1 MKQQGETTT
10 DPQGLFMA
18 YQSLRRLN
26 RDLTEVLAVLYE
38 PASISVLHQLLKI
51 ADTPVESGKRTGIK
65 RSAITQAAN
74 ALVKKKI
81 LTKKQNRFK
90 CNPLVVEPIARHLAR
105 KGRFEIWVEVIEQS
119 RYRNYSRS
127 SRYLYF
133 YNVDDAISVG
143 RWAVYLDDSQTFSR
157 VMGSYVWNDDDSG
170 ISQIDFAQAI
180 FDSPFDPEWIFSRD
194 PDIRNPSLGTL
205 LATRTSDLRPADD
218 ILEVWNRI
226 EAESLTEGLNWSRV
240 ADYTLLQGNL
250 SATHSAL
257 KHLHPVDRHAFRGRI
272 LCMQG
277 EYETSLESFRESIR
291 LGKRESLRPKGLL
304 HWKCDL
310 YYVVSCFGSGKKLSI
325 KEGLKYLET
334 AIRTRPWKETF
345 YGTLRCVGLL
355 VGGRIQESNSLFE
368 SIKDEINSHTQFRDP
383 QEMLMI
389 FLVLCW
395 IDRKSSPDLLS
406 AIEILLL
413 HSSEANYRW
422 LSAEFDSVF
431 KHISSKA
438 HTHVEVSN
446 HAELGCSPLMMA
458 VDTQS
463 VWERSLV
470 AIERLG
476 IESTKNRKIAKQTRL
491 VWRASYKNEA
501 ADVSPILQT
510 RLKSGRWSK
519 GRKVALKHLAG
530 DDKPEYVTLDDVRVC
545 AAIKSRGP
553 SHYFIDSKD
562 AIVRLV
568 GHPLVFQMASPTE
581 PMEVTK
587 DEPQLKVS
595 SRHGNVKIRLVPKL
609 PENGSVVISQPH
621 TGKIIGT
628 VFEDKHNQLINALG
642 GGDLTVPASSKAM
655 VNKAVAA
662 VSGLLSVQSDIGGD
676 GAGVVEQPADSTP
689 KIHLT
694 PHGKGLQAEA
704 LVAPLSEG
712 GPSYFPGRGSRV
724 VFSVVDQK
732 RVKVSRNLKLESR
745 KLSEI
750 VKRCPVLRDAERDG
764 DAWLVPEPLD
774 CLELLEQ
781 LWQIGDGVVVGWPKG
796 KPLRILGIAGTDR
809 LALKIRKARDWFGI
823 DGSIELDEGL
833 VLSLRELIERSK
845 NATGRFLRIGD
856 REFVA
861 LTSALQKRI
870 DDLAGYAERH
880 GKKGLRFR
888 PIRAH
893 AIEGIA
899 EEAGKLDADESWSRQ
914 LRRFRDAEQLTP
926 TLPTTLQAQ
935 LRDYQVDG
943 FRWASRLAAWGAGA
957 CLADDMGLG
966 KTIQALSVA
975 LERAPNG
982 PTLVVAPTSVCA
994 NWIDEARRF
1003 TPALSLLEFR
1013 SKNRDLLLRDLGPF
1027 DVLVC
1032 SYGLL
1037 HQESDLLST
1046 QQWETVVLDEAQ
1058 AIKNRETMRSKAAM
1072 RLRGKFRMITTGTPI
1087 ENHLGE
1093 MWNLFNFINPGLLGS
1108 LESFSANYAVPIHRD
1123 KDTRVRRRLKGL
1135 LQPFIL
1141 RRTKAAVLDELPPRT
1156 EITQRIEMSKEER
1169 ALYEAVRLTAIAS
1182 IESGDS
1188 EKGGKHLRIF
1198 AELTKLRLAC
1208 CHPRLAMSET
1218 SISGSKLAAFLR
1230 IVADLKDGGHKAL
1243 VFSQFVSHLAIV
1255 RESLDK
1261 AGITYRY
1268 LDGSTPKAA
1277 RKREVAKFQ
1286 AGASDLFL
1294 ISLRAGGHGLN
1305 LTAADYVI
1313 HLDPWWNPAV
1323 EDQASDR
1330 THRIGQTRPVTVYR
1344 MVMRDS
1350 IEEKIVD
1357 LHATKRDL
1365 ADSLLEGADMS
1376 GKLSADELLGL
1387 IRKA

>member
-1 MKQQGETTT
+1 MKQQKETTT
-10 DPQGLFMA
+10 ASQGLFRV
-18 YQSLRRLN
+18 YQGLRRLE

-38 PASISVLHQLLKI
+38 PASIGLAHQLLKL
-51 ADTPVESGKRTGIK
+51 AGTPMGNAKPVGNAESTLNR
-65 RSAITQAAN
+65 AAR

-81 LTKKQNRFK
+81 LEKQQHRFE
-90 CNPLVVEPIARHLAR
+90 CNSLVVELIARHAAG
-105 KGRFEIWVEVIEQS
+105 KGRFETWVKIIDKS
-119 RYRNYSRS
+119 GYRNYSRGS
-127 SRYLYF
+127 SYVYF
-133 YNVDDAISVG
+133 YDKQEAIAFA
-143 RWAVYLDDSQTFSR
+143 RWAAYLNDSTIYSR
-157 VMGSYVWNDDDSG
+157 VMSSYIWHEVDSQY
-170 ISQIDFAQAI
+170 SQMDFIQEV
-180 FDSPFDPEWIFSRD
+180 FDNPFDPEWMFSRD
-194 PDIRNPSLGTL
+194 PEIRNPALGNL
-205 LATRTSDLRPADD
+205 LAMRTALLLEADD
-218 ILEVWNRI
+218 ILEVLNRI
-226 EAESLTEGLNWSRV
+226 MTESST
-240 ADYTLLQGNL
+240 ADLDLSLMADHSLLRGNL
-250 SATHSAL
+250 PTSHKAL
-257 KHLHPVDRHAFRGRI
+257 TYIDADDRYAFLGRV

-277 EYETSLESFRESIR
+277 DYKRSLEAFRESV
-291 LGKRESLRPKGLL
+291 KRRKKEHRRRKVLIHPK
-304 HWKCDL
+304 CEL
-310 YYVVSCFGSGKKLSI
+310 YYLVSCFGIGSQSSI
-325 KEGLKYLET
+325 KEGLEYLKR
-334 AIRTRPWKETF
+334 ALKKRPWKEVV
-345 YGTLRCVGLL
+345 YSILQCVGMM
-355 VGGRIQESNSLFE
+355 VGGRIQESRDLYGSIEKKHSLV
-368 SIKDEINSHTQFRDP
+368 DP
-383 QEMLMI
+383 QEILITFLAVIWMDLKASTSLME
-389 FLVLCW
+389 
-395 IDRKSSPDLLS
+395 S
-406 AIEILLL
+406 IEIMLL
-413 HSSEANYRW
+413 HSSAVDYRW

-431 KHISSKA
+431 RHHGGKPTPHPDFSS
-438 HTHVEVSN
+438 
-446 HAELGCSPLMMA
+446 HADLDCSPLMSA
-458 VDTQS
+458 IDLQS
-463 VWERSLV
+463 TWERSLQ
-470 AIERLG
+470 ALERLG
-476 IESTKNRKIAKQTRL
+476 IESTEKKSATKMPRL
-491 VWRASYKNEA
+491 VWRVSYKKKA
-501 ADVSPILQT
+501 ASVTPILQT

-519 GRKVALKHLAG
+519 GRKVALKHLG
-530 DDKPEYVTLDDVRVC
+530 SDDKPEYVTLDDVRVC
-545 AAIKSRGP
+545 GAIKSWGP
-553 SHYFIDSKD
+553 SDYYIDPED
-562 AIVRLV
+562 AIVRLA
-568 GHPLVFQMASPTE
+568 GHPLVFQEANPSE
-581 PMEVTK
+581 QMEVTK

-595 SRHGNVKIRLVPKL
+595 SRHGKVKIRLVPKL
-609 PENGSVVISQPH
+609 PVEGSVVITQPNS
-621 TGKIIGT
+621 GKIVVTI
-628 VFEDKHNQLINALG
+628 FEEKHRQLINALG
-642 GGDLTVPASSKAM
+642 GGALTVPVSSKTR

-676 GAGVVEQPADSTP
+676 GADVVEKPADSTP
-689 KIHLT
+689 RIHLT

-704 LVAPLSEG
+704 LVVPLSKG
-712 GPSYFPGRGSRV
+712 GPSYFPGRGARV

-732 RVKVSRNLKLESR
+732 RVKVNRNLKLETR
-745 KLSEI
+745 KLREI
-750 VKRCPVLRDAERDG
+750 VKACPVLRDAERDG

-781 LWQIGDGVVVGWPKG
+781 LWQIGDGVIVGWPKG

-823 DGSIELDEGL
+823 DGAIELDEGL

-845 NATGRFLRIGD
+845 SATGRFLQIGE

-861 LTSALQKRI
+861 LTSALQKKI

-899 EEAGKLDADESWSRQ
+899 DEAGELDADESWSRQ
-914 LRRFRDAEQLTP
+914 LRRFRDAEQLIP

-975 LERAPNG
+975 LARAPDG

-1003 TPALSLLEFR
+1003 TPALSALEFP
-1013 SKNRDLLLRDLGPF
+1013 SKNRKLLLKDLGPF

-1046 QQWETVVLDEAQ
+1046 QQWEMVILDEAQ

-1108 LESFSANYAVPIHRD
+1108 LESFSANFAIPIHRD
-1123 KDTRVRRRLKGL
+1123 KDSKVRRRLKGL

-1156 EITQRIEMSKEER
+1156 EVTQRVEMSKEER

-1182 IESGDS
+1182 LESGSS

-1208 CHPRLAMSET
+1208 CHPRLAMSGT
-1218 SISGSKLAAFLR
+1218 ATAGSKLAAFLR
-1230 IVADLKDGGHKAL
+1230 IVRDLKDGGHKAL

-1261 AGITYRY
+1261 EGITYRY

-1330 THRIGQTRPVTVYR
+1330 AHRIGQTRPVTVYR
-1344 MVMRDS
+1344 LVMKNS

-1387 IRKA
+1387 IRNA